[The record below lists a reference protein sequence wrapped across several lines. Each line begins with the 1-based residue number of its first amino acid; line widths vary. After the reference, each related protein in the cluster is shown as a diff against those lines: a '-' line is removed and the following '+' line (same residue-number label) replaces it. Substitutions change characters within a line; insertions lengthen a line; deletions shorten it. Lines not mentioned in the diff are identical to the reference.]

1 MTESASQSTEAPGT
15 STYSQMKATVRAHM
29 QRDLDAGRKWD
40 CLCEACREM
49 RSLTGMDK
57 LLRVWPLV
65 REIQKVEDQ
74 LQGLP
79 DGPDRVSLQQQ
90 YLALH
95 DQLADAMAR

>member
-1 MTESASQSTEAPGT
+1 MTETEQQLTDLPEGNAFD
-15 STYSQMKATVRAHM
+15 QMKATVRDHM

-40 CLCEACREM
+40 CKCETCHEM

-65 REIQKVEDQ
+65 REIQSIEDQ
-74 LQGLP
+74 LHGLP
-79 DGPDRVSLQQQ
+79 DGPERNGLREQ

-95 DQLADAMAR
+95 DRLADV